1 MATECEILAAEI
13 RADMVD
19 RRAHRGEMLETLKR
33 LLYRNEA
40 INERYLVKGYTI
52 PKNDYYDVPAVSSPE
67 FEKARIFCSIGFT
80 EDTTAGIE
88 IDLYYSGHYIGNI
101 LKVIGT
107 KAGASA
113 GSEAFDINQLSGF
126 TLRVRNKDVAEEA
139 VINSLKIVLYNE

>member
-1 MATECEILAAEI
+1 MTECEELIAEI
-13 RADMVD
+13 RANI
-19 RRAHRGEMLETLKR
+19 ASKKIHNAAMLETLKK

-40 INERYLVKGYTI
+40 VSERYLVKGYTI

-67 FEKARIFCSIGFT
+67 YERARIFCSIGFN
-80 EDTTAGIE
+80 ENTTAGIE

-126 TLRVRNKDVAEEA
+126 TLKVRNKDLSEKA
-139 VINSLKIVLYNE
+139 VVFRLYFLN

>member
-1 MATECEILAAEI
+1 MTECEELVAEI
-13 RADMVD
+13 RADIES
-19 RRAHRGEMLETLKR
+19 RKAHRAEVLDTLKK

-40 INERYLVKGYTI
+40 VNERYLVKGYTL

-67 FEKARIFCSIGFT
+67 FEKARIFCSIGFN
-80 EDTTAGIE
+80 ENTTAGIE

-107 KAGASA
+107 IAGASA

-126 TLRVRNKDVAEEA
+126 TLRVRNKDLQQEA
-139 VINSLKIVLYNE
+139 IINSLRIVLYNE